1 MNLNFPLRDFECSAK
16 MCDSALHG
24 VDSEGE
30 PADVG
35 RLLLLKL
42 FTLCLRP
49 TRQKNSACAA
59 FVIVFK

>member
-1 MNLNFPLRDFECSAK
+1 

-24 VDSEGE
+24 VDTEGE

-49 TRQKNSACAA
+49 TRQNNSACAS
-59 FVIVFK
+59 FVIVFN

>member
-1 MNLNFPLRDFECSAK
+1 

-24 VDSEGE
+24 VDTEGE
-30 PADVG
+30 QADVG

-49 TRQKNSACAA
+49 TRQNNSACAS
-59 FVIVFK
+59 FVIVFN